1 MKVIPFKAAVTVHE
15 VEPGEFRYFIVRL
28 KYVEDDG
35 VNAGATLPSTK
46 PYSSAED
53 AWAAGVQECRR
64 IIEKV
69 ETDADRK
76 FNEVLDKVHEMA
88 SKNAEKGEKK

>member
-1 MKVIPFKAAVTVHE
+1 
-15 VEPGEFRYFIVRL
+15 VEPGEFRYWIVHL
-28 KYVEDDG
+28 KYVENDG
-35 VNAGATLPSTK
+35 VNVKYAEHSPE
-46 PYSSAED
+46 PYQSAED

-76 FNEVLDKVHEMA
+76 FNEGLDKVLEMA
-88 SKNAEKGEKK
+88 WKNAEEVVEK